1 MKIIINSLLV
11 YLLIVLPNCSGGDN
25 LDYSQKTNLSDFRS
39 GSCCIFLKIKCNNKS
54 FKIIIANS
62 IMYGLMHSQYF
73 WSEDKYISKLQTI
86 ISSDKYLEVN
96 NVLYEQLQI
105 YVIQDNFVLKYKNVD
120 ILSDTMLIKDNIINP
135 KLNRLDRNAISYQLM
150 TRKIRNCCVD
160 DESGSMYLTPL
171 K

>member
-1 MKIIINSLLV
+1 
-11 YLLIVLPNCSGGDN
+11 
-25 LDYSQKTNLSDFRS
+25 
-39 GSCCIFLKIKCNNKS
+39 
-54 FKIIIANS
+54 
-62 IMYGLMHSQYF
+62 MHSQYF